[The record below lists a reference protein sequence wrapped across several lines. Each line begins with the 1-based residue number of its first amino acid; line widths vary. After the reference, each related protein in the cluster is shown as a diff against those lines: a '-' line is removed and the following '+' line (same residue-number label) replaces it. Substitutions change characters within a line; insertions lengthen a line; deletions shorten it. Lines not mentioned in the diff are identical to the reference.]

1 MGLVGFLYF
10 EPRRPRRPRRPQRKK
25 LAHLAAGQLDSVM
38 HELGL
43 RGRDVR
49 SEYPISI
56 RYKEVILDRGYRADP
71 LVDEYIFVEN
81 KTVEG
86 MYPVHRAQLLTYLK
100 LIGHSIG
107 FLNIFF
113 AVFAVFA
120 VFLNSSFHSFL
131 AIQLL

>member
-10 EPRRPRRPRRPQRKK
+10 EPRRPRRPQRKT
-25 LAHLAAGQLDSVM
+25 LDYLVAGQLDSVM

-49 SEYPISI
+49 SEYPIPI
-56 RYKEVILDRGYRADP
+56 RYKEVILDRGYRANL
-71 LVDEYIFVEN
+71 LVDECILVEN

-86 MYPVHRAQLLTYLK
+86 MHPVHRAQLPTYRK
-100 LIGHSIG
+100 LSGRSIG
-107 FLNIFF
+107 LLNIF
-113 AVFAVFA
+113 FAVFA

-131 AIQLL
+131 AIKLL